1 MLANP
6 LPEERRVFPRVRQ
19 RGFAFLLRLLLLV
32 LAQQIFPF
40 TRVVGDSTPIFK
52 ASSVLTG
59 FLLASQSVQ
68 AQTPDITITLS
79 ATAGDGQVTLSWN
92 TSRAHTTSEAITG
105 WSYVQKKGTG
115 NYGDYQAIPGG
126 ESKRSHTVTGLEN
139 GSQYTFKVIRR
150 QDLPPALRGVVP
162 DELDP
167 FSSEVSA
174 TPVATAG
181 VTLSKS
187 ELTVNEG
194 STGVYT
200 VKLATDPGG
209 TVTVSPTSADPGA
222 ASVSPSSLT
231 FTSSTYSTAQTV
243 TVTGES
249 DTDTTNETVNITH
262 GVSGY
267 GSVTSGGTVTVTV
280 TDTTTPVSTPK
291 PAKPTGLSASAGA
304 GQVDLSWD
312 DPSDSSITKYQVRLK
327 KGSGAW
333 GSWTDI
339 PSSGATTTSH
349 RVSGLDNGKVYS
361 FQIRAVNGGGNSL
374 KSNTAKATPES
385 STPKPGAPSGFSA
398 SRGDGSVTLSWG
410 DPSDNS
416 ITKYQVRRKKGSGAW
431 GGWTDIAGSG
441 SSTTGHTVSG
451 LDNGSEYSFQV
462 RAVNNGGNGAVSAT
476 VEETP
481 RALSAPVISGQAG
494 DSSVI
499 LSWEDIE
506 GEEITG
512 WWYQYKSGGGWGGN
526 IAVAGNARSVLVRGL
541 SNDTAYTF
549 RMFARAGARQSG
561 YSNEVTST
569 PTSGASA
576 SVVISTPSLTVTEGS
591 AGTYRTGSYTVALS
605 APPSSET
612 TVSPSIGT
620 NPATAMIQLSPSA
633 LTFNS
638 SNYNVPQP
646 VTVTPV
652 RDVDTSGTT
661 SPITVSHS
669 VSPAYGSNDDLSVS
683 VTVEDTT
690 PTLQLTTDPED
701 VQEGDSIRLTVS
713 ASRAFSGSLPV
724 RLSLSARDSSGFNA
738 SDIPGGLGPREFTV
752 EFGASG
758 STTGTVTISTSRD
771 ANTAEGDEA
780 YEIRLEDATD
790 NCCYAV
796 GSDRTAEGTLN
807 DGPAPPSS
815 GGGGGSSSPS
825 EESEEEEQEP
835 PAKPTGFTVTPGNGQ
850 VTLSWSDP
858 SDATIS
864 KWQVQCKRADGSYGS
879 WMDIPDAST
888 TGYTISGLTNGV
900 SYECRIRAVNGAGP
914 GPASDVVVV
923 TPTDPDAAR
932 AARAREGVGVG
943 ISRATL
949 SGATDVIGGRS
960 TGAAAPAPTT
970 ASSSSIGEQ
979 ALGIVEELLGING
992 TALPTSL
999 SMEAIGEQLWHQA
1012 FQLTPPPVTSAAAD
1026 GERAQADDS
1035 PAVQQRNWALWGAGN
1050 LQRFSGDD
1058 AQENS
1063 SYEGNLKSAWVGID
1077 QQFRTPWRGGI
1088 AASFSFG
1095 TTDYS
1100 YERTSG
1106 EGAGGTMKSR
1116 LTSFYPYGSVQVN
1129 ERLRLWGT
1137 AGLGFGELRHQE
1149 SSTGDT
1155 DIQQEQQEGDL
1166 RMQLAVVGFAQ
1177 QLSSIGTWD
1186 FALAGDLGLIK
1197 TSSQWPD
1204 HSGLEDLSMTL
1215 TRARLGVDSSFPL
1228 SESTRGY
1235 VNLRGRLD
1243 GGEQQMGAAEAVAGL
1258 QYSAARLSALLQGR
1272 QTYAFNGDYSESGI
1286 MGQLLF
1292 SSQEDG
1298 TGLALELQPSYGH
1311 YGDVNA
1317 QQPFFFDDDQLQALT
1332 GQSTSQQD
1340 EGLGLKS
1347 MLGYGFRP
1355 HDADLLLTPF
1365 AELSF
1370 SQGRRY
1376 LLGVGLSMEAPPWE
1390 VKLTG
1395 SREEAGS
1402 SSPTGKVQLLFSTQ
1416 L

>member
-1 MLANP
+1 MVANP
-6 LPEERRVFPRVRQ
+6 LPEERRGSSLVRQ
-19 RGFAFLLRLLLLV
+19 RGFAFLLRLFILV
-32 LAQQIFPF
+32 LAQQSVPLV
-40 TRVVGDSTPIFK
+40 RQVVDPSVILK
-52 ASSVLTG
+52 ASSALVG
-59 FLLASQSVQ
+59 FLLMPQ
-68 AQTPDITITLS
+68 AALANTTLTV
-79 ATAGDGQVTLSWN
+79 TAGDGQVTLNWVPVQATSGSSTSWV
-92 TSRAHTTSEAITG
+92 
-105 WSYVQKKGTG
+105 YQQKKGAG
-115 NYGDYQAIPGG
+115 SYGTWQDIPGG
-126 ESKRSHTVTGLEN
+126 HGKRSHTVPGLDN
-139 GSQYTFKVIRR
+139 GSRYTFKVAYK
-150 QDLPPALRGVVP
+150 DTNPGPGLPN
-162 DELDP
+162 P
-167 FSSEVSA
+167 FYSNISNEVSA
-174 TPVATAG
+174 TPM
-181 VTLSKS
+181 
-187 ELTVNEG
+187 
-194 STGVYT
+194 
-200 VKLATDPGG
+200 
-209 TVTVSPTSADPGA
+209 
-222 ASVSPSSLT
+222 AS
-231 FTSSTYSTAQTV
+231 
-243 TVTGES
+243 
-249 DTDTTNETVNITH
+249 
-262 GVSGY
+262 
-267 GSVTSGGTVTVTV
+267 
-280 TDTTTPVSTPK
+280 TTTPAV
-291 PAKPTGLSASAGA
+291 PAKPTGLSASAGDR
-304 GQVDLSWD
+304 QVDLSWT
-312 DPSDSSITKYQVRLK
+312 DPDDSSITKYQVRQR
-327 KGSGAW
+327 KGSGDW
-333 GSWTDI
+333 GDWEDI
-339 PSSGATTTSH
+339 TSSGATTTSH
-349 RVSGLDNGKVYS
+349 RVSGLENGSLYR
-361 FQIRAVNGGGNSL
+361 FQVRAVNGGGNSPN
-374 KSNTAKATPES
+374 SNQASARPES
-385 STPKPGAPSGFSA
+385 STPKPGAPSGLSA
-398 SRGDGSVTLSWG
+398 SRGDRSVTLSWG

-416 ITKYQVRRKKGSGAW
+416 ITKYQVRQRKGSGAW

-441 SSTTGHTVSG
+441 SSTTSHTVSG

-462 RAVNNGGNGAVSAT
+462 RAVNNGGNGAASAT

-481 RALSAPVISGQAG
+481 RALSAPVVSATAG
-494 DSSVI
+494 DRSVI

-506 GEEITG
+506 GEEVTG
-512 WWYQYKSGGGWGGN
+512 WWYQYKSSGGWGGN
-526 IAVAGNARSVLVRGL
+526 IAVAGNSRSVLVRGL

-576 SVVISTPSLTVTEGS
+576 SVVISSRSLTVTEGS

-620 NPATAMIQLSPSA
+620 NPPTAMIQVSPSA
-633 LTFNS
+633 LTFDS
-638 SNYNVPQP
+638 SNYNVPQT

-652 RDVDTSGTT
+652 RDTDTSGTT

-669 VSPAYGSNDDLSVS
+669 VSPAYGSNDDLNVS

-690 PTLQLTTDPED
+690 PTLQLSPDDPED
-701 VQEGDSIRLTVS
+701 VQEGDSIRLTVR

-758 STTGTVTISTSRD
+758 SRTGTVTISTSRD

-796 GSDRTAEGTLN
+796 GSDRTADGTLN
-807 DGPAPPSS
+807 DGPAPPSG
-815 GGGGGSSSPS
+815 GGGGGSSSTS
-825 EESEEEEQEP
+825 EESQEGEQEP

-850 VTLSWSDP
+850 VSISWSDP
-858 SDATIS
+858 SDASIS

-879 WMDIPDAST
+879 WMDIPAAST
-888 TGYTISGLTNGV
+888 TGYTIRGLTNGV

-914 GPASDVVVV
+914 GPASDVVRV
-923 TPTDPDAAR
+923 TPVDPDAAR
-932 AARAREGVGVG
+932 AARAREGAGVG

-960 TGAAAPAPTT
+960 TGAAAPAPTR
-970 ASSSSIGEQ
+970 ASSASIGEQ

-1012 FQLTPPPVTSAAAD
+1012 FQLTPPAATTPEAAD
-1026 GERAQADDS
+1026 GEHAQAGDS

-1063 SYEGNLKSAWVGID
+1063 SYEGNLKSAWLGID

-1116 LTSFYPYGSVQVN
+1116 MSAFYPYGSVQVN

-1155 DIQQEQQEGDL
+1155 DIQQEEQQGDL

-1186 FALAGDLGLIK
+1186 FSLAGDLGLIK

-1228 SESTRGY
+1228 SETTRGY

-1243 GGEQQMGAAEAVAGL
+1243 GASSRWEQRKAVAGL

-1272 QTYAFNGDYSESGI
+1272 QTYALNGDYSESGI

-1311 YGDVNA
+1311 YGKESA
-1317 QQPFFFDDDQLQALT
+1317 QQPFFFDDAQLQALT

-1347 MLGYGFRP
+1347 MVGYGFRP
-1355 HDADLLLTPF
+1355 HDNDLLLTPF

-1395 SREEAGS
+1395 SREETGNT
-1402 SSPTGKVQLLFSTQ
+1402 SPTGKVQLLFSTQ

>member
-6 LPEERRVFPRVRQ
+6 LPEERSGSSLVRQ
-19 RGFAFLLRLLLLV
+19 RGFAFLLRLFILV
-32 LAQQIFPF
+32 LAQQSFPLL
-40 TRVVGDSTPIFK
+40 RGWVGDSSALLK
-52 ASSVLTG
+52 ASALVG
-59 FLLASQSVQ
+59 FLLAPQPALAQAVPAATAALGSTPGSQKVKLFWNPVRNASPAITKWQ
-68 AQTPDITITLS
+68 YQQKTGAAAYGAWTDIPNSADGQTNSIGYEITGLTNSTVYKFKVRAVNSAGNGAVSNETTATPTGTKTITLS
-79 ATAGDGQVTLSWN
+79 TDKTNNRITEGDTERKNIVVTARLSEDAPAGGVDVSINSWPGSGTFQGN
-92 TSRAHTTSEAITG
+92 NVGGPTSCTNPNPTTADICF
-105 WSYVQKKGTG
+105 
-115 NYGDYQAIPGG
+115 P
-126 ESKRSHTVTGLEN
+126 
-139 GSQYTFKVIRR
+139 
-150 QDLPPALRGVVP
+150 
-162 DELDP
+162 
-167 FSSEVSA
+167 
-174 TPVATAG
+174 
-181 VTLSKS
+181 
-187 ELTVNEG
+187 G
-194 STGVYT
+194 STGAITIAAGARTATRTIGILPDTRDEPDEYFT
-200 VKLATDPGG
+200 MYASATDWAG
-209 TVTVSPTSADPGA
+209 
-222 ASVSPSSLT
+222 
-231 FTSSTYSTAQTV
+231 
-243 TVTGES
+243 
-249 DTDTTNETVNITH
+249 DTIRITI
-262 GVSGY
+262 V
-267 GSVTSGGTVTVTV
+267 
-280 TDTTTPVSTPK
+280 DNDDAPVGNK
-291 PAKPTGLSASAGA
+291 PAAPTGLSASAGD

-327 KGSGAW
+327 RGSAGW
-333 GSWTDI
+333 GGWAGIDGSDDE
-339 PSSGATTTSH
+339 TTSH
-349 RVSGLDNGKVYS
+349 TVTGLDNDVEYR
-361 FQIRAVNGGGNSL
+361 FQIRARNANGNSPV
-374 KSNTAKATPES
+374 SGARRATPTGSSS
-385 STPKPGAPSGFSA
+385 STPTTTPLAAPVLTA
-398 SRGDGSVTLSWG
+398 AAGDKSVVLSW
-410 DPSDNS
+410 P
-416 ITKYQVRRKKGSGAW
+416 
-431 GGWTDIAGSG
+431 DIA
-441 SSTTGHTVSG
+441 
-451 LDNGSEYSFQV
+451 
-462 RAVNNGGNGAVSAT
+462 
-476 VEETP
+476 
-481 RALSAPVISGQAG
+481 
-494 DSSVI
+494 
-499 LSWEDIE
+499 

-512 WWYQYKSGGGWGGN
+512 WWYQYKSSGGWGSN
-526 IAVAGNARSVLVRGL
+526 IAVAANARKVVVRGL
-541 SNDTAYTF
+541 DNDTAYTF
-549 RMFARAGARQSG
+549 RIFARAGARQSVW
-561 YSNEVTST
+561 SNQATATPST
-569 PTSGASA
+569 GASGN
-576 SVVISTPSLTVTEGS
+576 VIISTPSLTVTEGS

-605 APPSSET
+605 TPPSSAT
-612 TVSPSIGT
+612 TVTPSIGT
-620 NPATAMIQLSPSA
+620 NPANAMIEVSGA

-652 RDVDTSGTT
+652 RDVDTTGTT
-661 SPITVSHS
+661 SPITVNHT
-669 VSPAYGSNDDLSVS
+669 VSPTYGGNDDLSVS
-683 VTVEDTT
+683 VTVIDRT
-690 PTLQLTTDPED
+690 PTLQLSTDPEA

-796 GSDRTAEGTLN
+796 GSDRTADGTLN

-815 GGGGGSSSPS
+815 GGGGGGGSSPTP

-835 PAKPTGFTVTPGNGQ
+835 PAKPTGFTITPGNGQ
-850 VTLSWSDP
+850 VTLSWADP

-879 WMDIPDAST
+879 WMDIPAASAST
-888 TGYTISGLTNGV
+888 RGYTISGLTNGV

-932 AARAREGVGVG
+932 ATRAREAAGVGL
-943 ISRATL
+943 SRAVL

-960 TGAAAPAPTT
+960 TEAAPAPTT
-970 ASSSSIGEQ
+970 ASSGSIGEQ

-992 TALPTSL
+992 DALPTSL
-999 SMEAIGEQLWHQA
+999 SMEGIGEQLWHQA
-1012 FQLTPPPVTSAAAD
+1012 FQLTPPPATSGAAD
-1026 GERAQADDS
+1026 GEHAQAGDS
-1035 PAVQQRNWALWGAGN
+1035 PAVQQRSWALWGAGN

-1058 AQENS
+1058 AQEHS

-1095 TTDYS
+1095 TTDYT
-1100 YERTSG
+1100 YKRTSG

-1149 SSTGDT
+1149 SSTQDT
-1155 DIQQEQQEGDL
+1155 DPQQEEQQGDL

-1197 TSSQWPD
+1197 TSSHWND
-1204 HSGLEDLSMTL
+1204 HSGLEDLSITL

-1228 SESTRGY
+1228 SETTRGY

-1311 YGDVNA
+1311 YGEGSA
-1317 QQPFFFDDDQLQALT
+1317 QQPFFFDDAQLQALT

-1355 HDADLLLTPF
+1355 HDNDLLLTPF

-1376 LLGVGLSMEAPPWE
+1376 LLGVGLNLEAPPWE

-1395 SREEAGS
+1395 SREETGS

>member
-1 MLANP
+1 MHPDSRNSVSPNRSNNTKVLPPPPPREGGKRLQQEGGWALMLANP
-6 LPEERRVFPRVRQ
+6 LPEERSGSSLLQQ
-19 RGFAFLLRLLLLV
+19 RGFDFLLRLFLIL
-32 LAQQIFPF
+32 LAQQSFPLL
-40 TRVVGDSTPIFK
+40 RVVEPTPILK
-52 ASSVLTG
+52 ASSALAG
-59 FLLASQSVQ
+59 FLLAPQPAQ
-68 AQTPDITITLS
+68 AQATTTLTVTPGDKQITLNWS
-79 ATAGDGQVTLSWN
+79 ITVTPMAAWAY
-92 TSRAHTTSEAITG
+92 R
-105 WSYVQKKGTG
+105 QKKGAG
-115 NYGDYQAIPGG
+115 SYGGWQSAGASTAR
-126 ESKRSHTVTGLEN
+126 SKTVTGLEN
-139 GSQYTFKVIRR
+139 GSAYTFQV
-150 QDLPPALRGVVP
+150 AL
-162 DELDP
+162 D
-167 FSSEVSA
+167 SSSGYIVQS
-174 TPVATAG
+174 
-181 VTLSKS
+181 
-187 ELTVNEG
+187 NE
-194 STGVYT
+194 
-200 VKLATDPGG
+200 
-209 TVTVSPTSADPGA
+209 
-222 ASVSPSSLT
+222 
-231 FTSSTYSTAQTV
+231 V
-243 TVTGES
+243 TVTPTAS
-249 DTDTTNETVNITH
+249 
-262 GVSGY
+262 
-267 GSVTSGGTVTVTV
+267 
-280 TDTTTPVSTPK
+280 TTTPAV
-291 PAKPTGLSASAGA
+291 PAAPTGLSASAGA
-304 GQVDLSWD
+304 GQVDLSWT
-312 DPSDSSITKYQVRLK
+312 DPSNSSITKYQVRQK
-327 KGSGAW
+327 KGSGSW

-361 FQIRAVNGGGNSL
+361 FNIRAVNGGGNSPR
-374 KSNTAKATPES
+374 SNLAKATPES

-410 DPSDNS
+410 NPSDNS
-416 ITKYQVRRKKGSGAW
+416 ITKYQVRQKKGSGAW
-431 GGWTDIAGSG
+431 GSWTDIADSG

-526 IAVAGNARSVLVRGL
+526 IAVAGNSRSVLVRGL

-605 APPSSET
+605 TPPSSET

-669 VSPAYGSNDDLSVS
+669 VSPSYGGNDDLSVS
-683 VTVEDTT
+683 VTVIDRT
-690 PTLQLTTDPED
+690 PSLQLSTDPED
-701 VQEGDSIRLTVS
+701 VTEGGAIRLEVS

-796 GSDRTAEGTLN
+796 GSDRTADGTLN

-815 GGGGGSSSPS
+815 GGGGGGSSPTP

-864 KWQVQCKRADGSYGS
+864 KWQVQCKRVDGSYGS
-879 WMDIPDAST
+879 WMDIPGAST

-932 AARAREGVGVG
+932 AARAREGAGVG
-943 ISRATL
+943 ISRAVL

-960 TGAAAPAPTT
+960 TGAAAPAPST

-1012 FQLTPPPVTSAAAD
+1012 FQLTPPPATTSGATD
-1026 GERAQADDS
+1026 GEHAQAGDS
-1035 PAVQQRNWALWGAGN
+1035 PAVQQRNWTLWGAGN
-1050 LQRFSGDD
+1050 LQHFSGDA

-1095 TTDYS
+1095 TTDYT

-1106 EGAGGTMKSR
+1106 EAAGGTMKSR
-1116 LTSFYPYGSVQVN
+1116 LSAFYPYGSVQVN

-1155 DIQQEQQEGDL
+1155 DPQQEEQEGDL

-1186 FALAGDLGLIK
+1186 FSLAGDLGLIK
-1197 TSSQWPD
+1197 TTSQWPD

-1228 SESTRGY
+1228 GESTRGY
-1235 VNLRGRLD
+1235 VNLRGRMD

-1258 QYSAARLSALLQGR
+1258 QYSSVRLSALLQGR

-1317 QQPFFFDDDQLQALT
+1317 QQPFFFDDAQLQALT

-1376 LLGVGLSMEAPPWE
+1376 LLGVGLNLEAPPWE

-1395 SREEAGS
+1395 SREETGNA
-1402 SSPTGKVQLLFSTQ
+1402 SPTGKVQLLFSTQ

>member
-1 MLANP
+1 M
-6 LPEERRVFPRVRQ
+6 
-19 RGFAFLLRLLLLV
+19 
-32 LAQQIFPF
+32 
-40 TRVVGDSTPIFK
+40 
-52 ASSVLTG
+52 
-59 FLLASQSVQ
+59 
-68 AQTPDITITLS
+68 
-79 ATAGDGQVTLSWN
+79 
-92 TSRAHTTSEAITG
+92 
-105 WSYVQKKGTG
+105 
-115 NYGDYQAIPGG
+115 
-126 ESKRSHTVTGLEN
+126 
-139 GSQYTFKVIRR
+139 
-150 QDLPPALRGVVP
+150 
-162 DELDP
+162 
-167 FSSEVSA
+167 
-174 TPVATAG
+174 
-181 VTLSKS
+181 
-187 ELTVNEG
+187 
-194 STGVYT
+194 
-200 VKLATDPGG
+200 
-209 TVTVSPTSADPGA
+209 
-222 ASVSPSSLT
+222 
-231 FTSSTYSTAQTV
+231 
-243 TVTGES
+243 
-249 DTDTTNETVNITH
+249 
-262 GVSGY
+262 
-267 GSVTSGGTVTVTV
+267 
-280 TDTTTPVSTPK
+280 
-291 PAKPTGLSASAGA
+291 
-304 GQVDLSWD
+304 
-312 DPSDSSITKYQVRLK
+312 
-327 KGSGAW
+327 
-333 GSWTDI
+333 
-339 PSSGATTTSH
+339 
-349 RVSGLDNGKVYS
+349 
-361 FQIRAVNGGGNSL
+361 
-374 KSNTAKATPES
+374 
-385 STPKPGAPSGFSA
+385 
-398 SRGDGSVTLSWG
+398 
-410 DPSDNS
+410 
-416 ITKYQVRRKKGSGAW
+416 
-431 GGWTDIAGSG
+431 
-441 SSTTGHTVSG
+441 
-451 LDNGSEYSFQV
+451 
-462 RAVNNGGNGAVSAT
+462 
-476 VEETP
+476 
-481 RALSAPVISGQAG
+481 
-494 DSSVI
+494 
-499 LSWEDIE
+499 
-506 GEEITG
+506 
-512 WWYQYKSGGGWGGN
+512 
-526 IAVAGNARSVLVRGL
+526 
-541 SNDTAYTF
+541 
-549 RMFARAGARQSG
+549 
-561 YSNEVTST
+561 
-569 PTSGASA
+569 
-576 SVVISTPSLTVTEGS
+576 
-591 AGTYRTGSYTVALS
+591 
-605 APPSSET
+605 
-612 TVSPSIGT
+612 
-620 NPATAMIQLSPSA
+620 
-633 LTFNS
+633 
-638 SNYNVPQP
+638 
-646 VTVTPV
+646 
-652 RDVDTSGTT
+652 
-661 SPITVSHS
+661 
-669 VSPAYGSNDDLSVS
+669 S
-683 VTVEDTT
+683 VTVIDRT
-690 PTLQLTTDPED
+690 PTLQLSTDPEA

-796 GSDRTAEGTLN
+796 GSDRTADGTLN

-815 GGGGGSSSPS
+815 GGGGGGSSSPS

-835 PAKPTGFTVTPGNGQ
+835 PAKPTGFTITPGNGQ

-858 SDATIS
+858 SDGTIS

-879 WMDIPDAST
+879 WMDIPGAT
-888 TGYTISGLTNGV
+888 ATGYTISGLTNGV

-932 AARAREGVGVG
+932 AARAREAAGVG

-970 ASSSSIGEQ
+970 ASSGSIGEQ

-999 SMEAIGEQLWHQA
+999 SMEGIGEQLWHQA
-1012 FQLTPPPVTSAAAD
+1012 FQLTPPPATTSAAAD
-1026 GERAQADDS
+1026 GEHAQAAGDS
-1035 PAVQQRNWALWGAGN
+1035 PAVQQRSWALWGAGN

-1058 AQENS
+1058 AQEHS

-1100 YERTSG
+1100 YKRTSG

-1149 SSTGDT
+1149 SSTQDT
-1155 DIQQEQQEGDL
+1155 DTQQEEQQGDL

-1186 FALAGDLGLIK
+1186 FSLAGDLGLIK
-1197 TSSQWPD
+1197 TSSHWND
-1204 HSGLEDLSMTL
+1204 HSGLEDLSITL

-1228 SESTRGY
+1228 SETTRGY

-1258 QYSAARLSALLQGR
+1258 QYSSARLSALLQGR

-1311 YGDVNA
+1311 YGEGSA
-1317 QQPFFFDDDQLQALT
+1317 QQPFFFDDAQLQALT
-1332 GQSTSQQD
+1332 GQSTSEQD

-1347 MLGYGFRP
+1347 MVGYGFRP
-1355 HDADLLLTPF
+1355 QDNDLLLTPF

-1395 SREEAGS
+1395 SREETGNT
-1402 SSPTGKVQLLFSTQ
+1402 SPTGKVQLLFSTQ

>member
-1 MLANP
+1 MHPASQKSMSPNRSNNTKVLPPPPPEWGGKGFPQEGDGAVMVANP
-6 LPEERRVFPRVRQ
+6 LPEERRGSSLVRQ
-19 RGFAFLLRLLLLV
+19 RGFAFLLRLCILV
-32 LAQQIFPF
+32 LAQQSVPLL
-40 TRVVGDSTPIFK
+40 RQVVEPTAMLK
-52 ASSVLTG
+52 ASSALVG
-59 FLLASQSVQ
+59 FLLAPQ
-68 AQTPDITITLS
+68 AALAQLAAPVLT
-79 ATAGDGQVTLSWN
+79 ATAGDGQVTLNWTFTKNSGDADPSYWEYRQG
-92 TSRAHTTSEAITG
+92 TTAHRIFHALPDIRT
-105 WSYVQKKGTG
+105 Y
-115 NYGDYQAIPGG
+115 
-126 ESKRSHTVTGLEN
+126 TVTGLTN
-139 GSQYTFKVIRR
+139 GTPYTFKIYGASRVGGRTI
-150 QDLPPALRGVVP
+150 LRT
-162 DELDP
+162 
-167 FSSEVSA
+167 SESNPVTV
-174 TPVATAG
+174 TPVA
-181 VTLSKS
+181 S
-187 ELTVNEG
+187 
-194 STGVYT
+194 
-200 VKLATDPGG
+200 
-209 TVTVSPTSADPGA
+209 
-222 ASVSPSSLT
+222 
-231 FTSSTYSTAQTV
+231 
-243 TVTGES
+243 
-249 DTDTTNETVNITH
+249 
-262 GVSGY
+262 
-267 GSVTSGGTVTVTV
+267 
-280 TDTTTPVSTPK
+280 TTTPAV
-291 PAKPTGLSASAGA
+291 PAAPTGLSASAGA
-304 GQVDLSWD
+304 GQVDLSWT
-312 DPSDSSITKYQVRLK
+312 DPSNSSITKYQVRQK
-327 KGSGAW
+327 KGSGSW

-361 FQIRAVNGGGNSL
+361 FNIRAVNGGGNSPR
-374 KSNTAKATPES
+374 SNLAKATPES

-410 DPSDNS
+410 NPSDNS
-416 ITKYQVRRKKGSGAW
+416 ITKYQVRQKKGSGAW
-431 GGWTDIAGSG
+431 GSWTDIADSG

-526 IAVAGNARSVLVRGL
+526 IAVAGNSRSVLVRGL
-541 SNDTAYTF
+541 SNDTAYIF

-605 APPSSET
+605 TPPSSET

-620 NPATAMIQLSPSA
+620 NPATAMIQVSPSA
-633 LTFNS
+633 LTFDS
-638 SNYNVPQP
+638 SNYNVPQT

-661 SPITVSHS
+661 SPITVSHT
-669 VSPAYGSNDDLSVS
+669 VNPNYGSNDDLSVS
-683 VTVEDTT
+683 VTVIDRT
-690 PTLQLTTDPED
+690 PSLQLSTDPED
-701 VQEGDSIRLTVS
+701 VTEGGAIRLEVS

-738 SDIPGGLGPREFTV
+738 ADIPGGLGPREFTA

-815 GGGGGSSSPS
+815 GGGGGGGGGSSPTP
-825 EESEEEEQEP
+825 EESQEEEQEP

-858 SDATIS
+858 KDASITG
-864 KWQVQCKRADGSYGS
+864 WQVQYKRADGSYGS
-879 WMDIPDAST
+879 WMDIPGAT
-888 TGYTISGLTNGV
+888 ATGYTISGLSNGV
-900 SYECRIRAVNGAGP
+900 SYEFRIRAVNGAGP
-914 GPASDVVVV
+914 GPASDGVVV

-932 AARAREGVGVG
+932 AARAREVAGVGL
-943 ISRATL
+943 SRATL

-960 TGAAAPAPTT
+960 TGAAAPAPST
-970 ASSSSIGEQ
+970 ASSSFIGEQ

-1012 FQLTPPPVTSAAAD
+1012 FQLTPPPTSAPAD
-1026 GERAQADDS
+1026 GEHAQAGDTT
-1035 PAVQQRNWALWGAGN
+1035 AVQQRSWALWGAGN

-1063 SYEGNLKSAWVGID
+1063 SYDGNLKSAWLGID

-1095 TTDYS
+1095 TTDYT
-1100 YERTSG
+1100 YKRTSG

-1155 DIQQEQQEGDL
+1155 DPQQEEQEGDL

-1197 TSSQWPD
+1197 TSSHWND
-1204 HSGLEDLSMTL
+1204 HSGLEDLSITL

-1228 SESTRGY
+1228 SETTRGY

-1355 HDADLLLTPF
+1355 QDNDLLLTPF